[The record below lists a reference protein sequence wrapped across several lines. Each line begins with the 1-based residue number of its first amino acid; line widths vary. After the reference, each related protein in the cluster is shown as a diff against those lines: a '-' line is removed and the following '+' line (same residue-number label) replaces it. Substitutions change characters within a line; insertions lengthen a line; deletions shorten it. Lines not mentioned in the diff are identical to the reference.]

1 MPTHAARDTA
11 GQVRPRPGERV
22 ETANR
27 DAAVSTGPIGSG
39 APAGTPEHAIRRF
52 ARLVRTG
59 GVDAPTGPIRLGI
72 DLGTANIVVSV
83 VDARN
88 RPVAGAWQHST
99 VVRDGV
105 VVDWAGATTAVR
117 TLVGEVE
124 HRIGRQLTAASL
136 SIPPGISAGDA
147 RVFRNVG
154 EAAGLEVTE
163 LVDEPVAAARTLRI
177 TDGGV
182 IDIGHGTTGVSILAD
197 GRTVLSVDEAT
208 GGHHMSLVLAGAY
221 RISYDSAE
229 TMKKDPA
236 RRDDVLGVI
245 RPTLEKMASI
255 AAAALAGH
263 EVPLVYLVGGSSSF
277 PNAPEVFAAKL
288 GRPVIR
294 PIEPLFVTPLGVA
307 MQPLEDVEP

>member
-1 MPTHAARDTA
+1 MAPPVHHDL
-11 GQVRPRPGERV
+11 
-22 ETANR
+22 
-27 DAAVSTGPIGSG
+27 G
-39 APAGTPEHAIRRF
+39 APELAISRF
-52 ARLVRTG
+52 ARLVRAG
-59 GVDAPTGPIRLGI
+59 GADAPTGTVRLGV
-72 DLGTANIVVSV
+72 DLGTANIVVSA

-88 RPVAGAWQHST
+88 RPVAGAWLHST

-105 VVDWAGATTAVR
+105 VVDWAGATAAVR
-117 TLVGEVE
+117 TLIGDVERRVGQ
-124 HRIGRQLTAASL
+124 RFSAAAL

-163 LVDEPVAAARTLRI
+163 LVDEPVAAARALGI

-182 IDIGHGTTGVSILAD
+182 IDIGHGTTGVSILEN

-221 RISYDSAE
+221 RISYESAE

-255 AAAALAGH
+255 AAAALAGR
-263 EVPLVYLVGGSSSF
+263 EVPMVYLVGGSSSF
-277 PNAPEVFAAKL
+277 PTAPEVFATRL

-307 MQPLEDVEP
+307 MRPLEVGQP

>member
-1 MPTHAARDTA
+1 MAPPTHHDL
-11 GQVRPRPGERV
+11 GV
-22 ETANR
+22 
-27 DAAVSTGPIGSG
+27 
-39 APAGTPEHAIRRF
+39 PEHAIRRF

-59 GVDAPTGPIRLGI
+59 GVDAPTGAIRLGV
-72 DLGTANIVVSV
+72 DLGTANIVVSA

-88 RPVAGAWQHST
+88 RPVAGAWQHSA

-105 VVDWAGATTAVR
+105 VVDWAGATSAVR
-117 TLVGEVE
+117 TLVGELERRVGQ
-124 HRIGRQLTAASL
+124 RFTAASL

-147 RVFRNVG
+147 KVFSNVG
-154 EAAGLEVTE
+154 EAAGLDVTE
-163 LVDEPVAAARTLRI
+163 LVDEPVAAARALRI
-177 TDGGV
+177 ADGVV
-182 IDIGHGTTGVSILAD
+182 IDIGHGTTGVSILEG
-197 GRTVLSVDEAT
+197 GRTMLSVDEAT

-221 RISYDSAE
+221 RMSYESAE

-255 AAAALAGH
+255 AAAALAER
-263 EVPLVYLVGGSSSF
+263 EVPMVYLVGGASSF
-277 PNAPEVFAAKL
+277 PNAPEVFATRL

-307 MQPLEDVEP
+307 MQSLEDVEP